1 MIIRRVAGW
10 QEKRRLRGELANGTP
25 VPNQPPHALL
35 LEERQQIL
43 TAARHGDFADMSHRI
58 LTATAWE

>member
-25 VPNQPPHALL
+25 VPNQPPHVLL

-43 TAARHGDFADMSHRI
+43 TAARHGDLPTCR
-58 LTATAWE
+58 TEY